1 MSGAVLFV
9 IIIVVAMAAMVLIG
23 LAAMGVLGN
32 SVRRRDYELM
42 KQQRDLA
49 YTTVDAIS
57 EACETYAEIDHPVVS
72 KLKPLI
78 SDYYKEERKLR
89 K

>member
-1 MSGAVLFV
+1 MNGSVLFV
-9 IIIVVAMAAMVLIG
+9 IVIVACIGAMVLIG
-23 LAAMGVLGN
+23 LGSLGVLG
-32 SVRRRDYELM
+32 SGVRRREYESM

-49 YTTVDAIS
+49 YATVDAIS